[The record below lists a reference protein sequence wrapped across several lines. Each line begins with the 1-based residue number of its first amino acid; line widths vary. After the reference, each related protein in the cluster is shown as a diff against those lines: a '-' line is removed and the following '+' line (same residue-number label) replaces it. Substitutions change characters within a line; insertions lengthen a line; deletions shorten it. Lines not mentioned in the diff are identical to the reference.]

1 MADQKKPAP
10 PAPRSRLH
18 LIVQAVLSL
27 LLVVAIS
34 WYLLHGIDR
43 GQVWVEITAM
53 TPVELVTLLV
63 LAAWNLATYALVPVT
78 PGLGFWRTMMMLQA
92 ATAVANTVP
101 TAGPAIGVGL
111 TYRMLG
117 SWGYSRSRSTTA
129 MLVSVVWN
137 SFVKLGLP
145 VLALA
150 LVALQGNASGA
161 RVTTALV
168 GIAMLV
174 AAIAVFALL
183 LRSQRLAERFGL
195 LAGRVASRL
204 LGLVGR
210 PPVAGWELAT
220 AKFRTRTLELLQGGW
235 VSITA
240 ATLVSHLSLYAVL
253 LACLRHLGVS
263 DSEVSWAEVLVVFA
277 FARLATVLP
286 FTPGG
291 IGVVELVLIGWLTA
305 AGGDREQ
312 VTAAVL
318 VYRALTWALPIL
330 IGMCCYVW
338 WHQSQLR
345 SSPVPAGG
353 GGWSS
358 LRPKEPRTRTDHVP
372 SRASNRRVA
381 SVMQRS
387 ENALLRPRRTDNFG
401 PYGQA

>member
-1 MADQKKPAP
+1 MADQNKPAP
-10 PAPRSRLH
+10 AAPRSRLR

-63 LAAWNLATYALVPVT
+63 ITAWNLATYALVPVT
-78 PGLGFWRTMMMLQA
+78 PGLGFWRTTMMLQA

-111 TYRMLG
+111 TYHMLG

-161 RVTTALV
+161 QVTTALV
-168 GIAMLV
+168 GIAALV

-204 LGLVGR
+204 LGWVGR
-210 PPVAGWELAT
+210 PRVAGWGLAT

-263 DSEVSWAEVLVVFA
+263 DAEVSWAEVLVVFA
-277 FARLATVLP
+277 FARLATILP

-330 IGMCCYVW
+330 VGICCYVW
-338 WHQSQLR
+338 WHQSRLR
-345 SSPVPAGG
+345 PSPVTAGDRRMIIPKIEG
-353 GGWSS
+353 TANTHRPHIQPRGSQPRSEQALGLGHATKRERTTS
-358 LRPKEPRTRTDHVP
+358 PKE
-372 SRASNRRVA
+372 NR
-381 SVMQRS
+381 
-387 ENALLRPRRTDNFG
+387 
-401 PYGQA
+401 